1 MLAKFVLIKY
11 LPLKERY
18 FTITLNSFLTQF
30 INYPLKTAYKIF
42 IKKLKL
48 NFKVS
53 NQNKATLSQQHQKPN
68 KTAADQTYLKY
79 QTIQIQ

>member
-30 INYPLKTAYKIF
+30 INYPLKTACRFF

-53 NQNKATLSQQHQKPN
+53 NQNKANLIQN
-68 KTAADQTYLKY
+68 LKL
-79 QTIQIQ
+79 TNFF